1 MVSEKNKSANA
12 QRPSLLTR
20 PFLLL
25 CAAMFLGYAN
35 QWVITPAIPL
45 YVDDMGG
52 SAFVAGLAL
61 LAFSLPSFTVR
72 PFVGRLA
79 DRWSAAGVLAVGLML
94 LAIGSALLLL
104 PMLAMLFVANMI
116 RGVGWAGLN
125 TGGYTVLAM
134 AAPAQ
139 RRGEAA
145 GYYTGVTASA
155 NIFFPALGLWI
166 VAEHHGF
173 QLAAMLSITFAAL
186 GAPIALRLKR
196 ETQPPRDARPAR
208 DSALAGLIDRG
219 VLLATGLN
227 LCSTLVSPSVMA
239 FLPLYARSLGIE
251 NIGFF
256 YIVAGVTN
264 IVVRPV
270 LGKWADSIGRG
281 PSIVIGLSA
290 QLMGLILIVT
300 ANGLIQILIGGV
312 FFSIG
317 GAIIGST
324 TTALAMDLA
333 DPRTRG
339 QGMAPFSLSFQL
351 GVGIGAIV
359 SGALIDLVS
368 FTGMYVGSIAIT
380 SLGLVLLAR
389 AWTSLPRPTR

>member
-1 MVSEKNKSANA
+1 MQDNNNA
-12 QRPSLLTR
+12 KTAQVTPSLITR
-20 PFLLL
+20 PFILL

-35 QWVITPAIPL
+35 QWILTPAIPL

-61 LAFSLPSFTVR
+61 LAFSVPSFTVR
-72 PFVGRLA
+72 PFVGQLA
-79 DRWSAAGVLAVGLML
+79 DRWSAPGVLALGLIL
-94 LAIGSALLLL
+94 LAAGSVLFLAPLLV
-104 PMLAMLFVANMI
+104 MVFVANMI

-125 TGGYTVLAM
+125 TGGYTALAI
-134 AAPAQ
+134 AAPAD

-145 GYYTGVTASA
+145 GYYTSVTASA
-155 NIFFPALGLWI
+155 NIFFPAIGLWI
-166 VAEHHGF
+166 VAGNGGF
-173 QLAAMLSITFAAL
+173 TLAAMLSIAFAAL
-186 GAPIALRLKR
+186 GLPIALRLKR
-196 ETQPPRDARPAR
+196 ETQEPPTPRSAR
-208 DSALAGLIDRG
+208 DTSFAGLIDRG

-227 LCSTLVSPSVMA
+227 LCSNLVSPSVMA

-256 YIVAGVTN
+256 YVVAGVTN
-264 IVVRPV
+264 IVVRPL

-281 PSIVIGLSA
+281 PSIAIGLSS
-290 QLMGLILIVT
+290 QLIGLMLIL
-300 ANGLIQILIGGV
+300 AAGGLALILIGGV
-312 FFSIG
+312 FFAMG

-333 DPRTRG
+333 NPRTRG
-339 QGMAPFSLSFQL
+339 QAMATFSISFQL

-368 FTGMYVGSIAIT
+368 FAGMYVGSIVIVV
-380 SLGLVLLAR
+380 LGLTLLAR
-389 AWTSLPRPTR
+389 AWKSLPRPVR